1 MQKPNK
7 AEIAAKHWFETMA
20 ARQRL
25 EEEGA
30 TKRRGERSDP
40 VIEGWTTVLSVDV
53 EGNERAEEEFSNEEG
68 EKRESVTTFK
78 LFFIK
83 QLHV

>member
-1 MQKPNK
+1 MYFFSHVMFIKYRLEEMQKPNK

-40 VIEGWTTVLSVDV
+40 VIEG
-53 EGNERAEEEFSNEEG
+53 
-68 EKRESVTTFK
+68 
-78 LFFIK
+78 
-83 QLHV
+83 